1 MRNYFK
7 YLGLALGVVT
17 AFSFMALVNTVS
29 VSAAGKSAAEL
40 QREQALANPY
50 PNDLGPDRLDAATM
64 KAYPAKFFT
73 GLAAAEKLMAKD
85 DHTGQLPAD
94 TGGYALMLVRCSTCH
109 SAARPL
115 NSRFVEVPG
124 EGKPGT
130 PAYIASAAA
139 AMKKLKAEQPEL
151 FDAKNAGV
159 WEVGDHIWSRYVHRM
174 MNKPG
179 CPVNGVEGKK
189 IWEFLVYD
197 GMHRKVGAAAADW
210 KAHQDKLIDEF
221 KAKYPK
227 RYAELKEDNDL

>member
-7 YLGLALGVVT
+7 YLGLALGVVV
-17 AFSFMALVNTVS
+17 AFGLMALVNTIS
-29 VSAAGKSAAEL
+29 ASAAGKSAAEL

-50 PNDLGPDRLDAATM
+50 PNDLGPERLDAATL
-64 KAYPAKFFT
+64 KAYPAKFSV
-73 GLAAAEKLMAKD
+73 GLAAAEKLIAKD
-85 DHTGQLPAD
+85 DHTGALPAD

-130 PAYIASAAA
+130 PAYIASAAD
-139 AMKKLKAEQPEL
+139 AMKKLKAGHPEF
-151 FDAKNAGV
+151 FDAKNSGV
-159 WEVGDHIWSRYVHRM
+159 WQVGDHIWSRYVHRM

-179 CPVNGVEGKK
+179 CPVKGVEGKK

-197 GMHRKVGAAAADW
+197 GMNRKVGADSAAW
-210 KAHQDKLIDEF
+210 KARREKLIDEF
-221 KAKYPK
+221 KAKYPA
-227 RYAELKEDNDL
+227 RYATLKQEDDL